1 MSVHKHVE
9 SPVRGRPHERS
20 VVLKLAQRAAIAG
33 IGALAIIGTVGSAD
47 LLGQA
52 RADSPPCVA
61 SPTQPCPAP
70 VPDSANAPSQSGLQA
85 PGPRLV
91 CTSAGMF
98 GQHCYRR

>member
-1 MSVHKHVE
+1 MSVHE
-9 SPVRGRPHERS
+9 NIQAPGRRRPHERS
-20 VVLKLAQRAAIAG
+20 VVLQLAQRAAIAG
-33 IGALAIIGTVGSAD
+33 VGALAIIGTVGSAD

-61 SPTQPCPAP
+61 GPTQPCPAP
-70 VPDSANAPSQSGLQA
+70 VPDAANAPSQQSGPQ
-85 PGPRLV
+85 LV